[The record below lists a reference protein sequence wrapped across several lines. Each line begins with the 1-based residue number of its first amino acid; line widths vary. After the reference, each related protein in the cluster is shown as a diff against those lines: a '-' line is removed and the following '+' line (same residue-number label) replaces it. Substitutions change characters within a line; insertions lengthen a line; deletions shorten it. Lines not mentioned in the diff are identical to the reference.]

1 MTVDHE
7 NPISQ
12 CDFAKYECYTVG
24 LCDSHV
30 AVCSLLAVS
39 PAGNA
44 GQKPRTDCQ
53 INTLKIIKLSLI
65 FRGVTH
71 YGQIRETNK

>member
-7 NPISQ
+7 IPFHNVILQNLS
-12 CDFAKYECYTVG
+12 DTVG

-30 AVCSLLAVS
+30 AVGSLLAVS

-53 INTLKIIKLSLI
+53 MNTSKIIKLSLI
-65 FRGVTH
+65 VRGFTH